1 MHCKAGLGRTGSCI
15 GAYMM
20 KHYGFSAREAIGWM
34 RVCRPGSVIGPQQ
47 HYLESIQ
54 ARMWEEGAAFRR
66 TKQLPR
72 PVPGCTLARIQQQRD
87 AQPAA
92 TARAA
97 AEGPSDAQARAL
109 CVVGGGAPRDAVLL

>member
-47 HYLESIQ
+47 HFLESIQ

-72 PVPGCTLARIQQQRD
+72 PVPGCTLARVQQRD
-87 AQPAA
+87 APP
-92 TARAA
+92 RA
-97 AEGPSDAQARAL
+97 AEGAQARAL
-109 CVVGGGAPRDAVLL
+109 